1 MQDNFN
7 INDWRIKMINESLE
21 EAEVPKE
28 TPKDNN
34 FSQASDKLYK
44 KVTGEE
50 PKVATK
56 NKFRDVKE
64 GEDQTY
70 IVAWWEFYNDD
81 WDNDFTE
88 VQASSEE
95 EAIQK
100 AKSQAPR
107 GSKDFKAKLKT
118 IKENKMKKSDAVKM
132 IKETILA
139 SLSEKKKKKDETED
153 VTDIVDTETETS
165 DAPEGGSDLAGGAKE
180 VQDAL
185 SSLQAAAKS
194 LGDDKLNGQVSNL
207 ITYFTRTHVSKGQ

>member
-1 MQDNFN
+1 M
-7 INDWRIKMINESLE
+7 
-21 EAEVPKE
+21 
-28 TPKDNN
+28 NN
-34 FSQASDKLYK
+34 
-44 KVTGEE
+44 
-50 PKVATK
+50 
-56 NKFRDVKE
+56 NK
-64 GEDQTY
+64 QTY
-70 IVAWWEFYNDD
+70 LVTWWEFYNDD
-81 WDNDFTE
+81 WDNDSTE

-107 GSKDFKAKLKT
+107 SSKDFKAKLKT
-118 IKENKMKKSDAVKM
+118 IKENRKMKKSEAVKM

-165 DAPEGGSDLAGGAKE
+165 DAPEGGSDLDGGAKE